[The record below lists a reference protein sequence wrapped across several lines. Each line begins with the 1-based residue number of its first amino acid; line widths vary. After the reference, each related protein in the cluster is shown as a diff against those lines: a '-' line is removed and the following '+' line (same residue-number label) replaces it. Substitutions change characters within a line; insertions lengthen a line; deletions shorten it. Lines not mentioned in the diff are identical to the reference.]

1 MGRRDMYTT
10 AALPHMM
17 RQEVVLPLIELDG
30 SAAANIDRYIKSILC
45 ALKSIIS

>member
-1 MGRRDMYTT
+1 MD
-10 AALPHMM
+10 LVLNV
-17 RQEVVLPLIELDG
+17 VVLESFMANVARISGG